1 MGASSST
8 PSVIIPVTPT
18 KTTIPSFSA
27 SDLDEITKADVKD
40 EARSQR
46 LRRANTVKNVSMMIS
61 NLINGKWRER
71 IIAIL
76 LTI

>member
-8 PSVIIPVTPT
+8 PSVILPVPI
-18 KTTIPSFSA
+18 KTTIPAFSA

-46 LRRANTVKNVSMMIS
+46 LRRANTVKNVSMVTH
-61 NLINGKWRER
+61 W
-71 IIAIL
+71 
-76 LTI
+76 

>member
-8 PSVIIPVTPT
+8 PSVIPISPI
-18 KTTIPSFSA
+18 KTAVPEFSS

-46 LRRANTVKNVSMMIS
+46 LRRANTVKNVRPPPITVDSD
-61 NLINGKWRER
+61 
-71 IIAIL
+71 
-76 LTI
+76 